1 MALIGEIRQRSWI
14 LIVLIGL
21 GMGGFLLMDMIGNN
35 GSSIFSNRN
44 TVGEIAGKD
53 VSITE
58 FQRRQ
63 EQLYGQSAADPFAV
77 REGTWQYYV
86 REAIIQKEAAA
97 LGLGVSEEELNELLY
112 GPNPQ
117 TISPVIRQQL
127 GDPQTGQ
134 IDMQRLA
141 NIRQAVEGGQ
151 IVGAELASWNSLVE
165 QVKLDRLE
173 SKINTIAA
181 AAVYTPSW
189 MAEMEHNATNQKADF
204 RFVSIP
210 YATIDDKEVK
220 VTDSELKSYIKENS
234 GKFTSTEETR
244 KFSYVLFDVQPT
256 AKDSADIAQKLVNE
270 VESWNA
276 TDDDSLF
283 VVNSTGGIYSEAYA
297 AKSELAPQV
306 ADTLTQVP
314 TGTIIGPYIDGSKY
328 KIAKLLGKKIVPD
341 SVNVR
346 HILRGIESNDPN
358 AFETAQRERKLLDS
372 LIVELKAG
380 RASFDSLAAQYSTD
394 PGSKDKG
401 GVYEAVPPGQMVQQ
415 FNDYIFYEGEVGEY
429 KIVGTQFGLHLIEVT
444 RKYTTSNTMGYKVAY
459 IQESIIPSQDTEK
472 EVLRDASKFAAS
484 LKNLEDLQAKAKKE
498 GYEVQ
503 TTTIGAKRNDYRL
516 IGVGNGQAARDII
529 EWGYDADKGDAS
541 REVYTFENTGEDLF
555 IDKYAVVGLQSV
567 ASVGLASLDDEATRL
582 EAETAIKNRKKA
594 ELIKAKIKKGESLD
608 AIAAANSS
616 QVQTASQVSFGTSNV
631 PGMGNEPKVVGKVF
645 SASTKTNEVSAPIAG
660 NTAVYVIEVT
670 FKPEPTTPTD
680 LPSAKQQASNAFKGQ
695 VRSRLYQSLLEQSEV
710 EDYRYRFF

>member
-1 MALIGEIRQRSWI
+1 MALIGEIRSRSWI
-14 LIVLIGL
+14 LIVFIGL

-35 GSSIFSNRN
+35 SNIFGNST
-44 TVGEIAGKD
+44 TVGEIAGKNI
-53 VSITE
+53 SITD

-63 EQLYGQSAADPFAV
+63 EQLYGQSTADPFSV

-86 REAIIQKEAAA
+86 KEAIIQKEAAA
-97 LGLGVSEEELNELLY
+97 LGLGVSEEELTELLY

-134 IDMQRLA
+134 VDMQRLA
-141 NIRQAVEGGQ
+141 SIRQAVEGGQ
-151 IVGAELASWNSLVE
+151 IVGAELASWNSLVD
-165 QVKLDRLE
+165 QVKLNRLE

-181 AAVYTPSW
+181 AAIYTPSW
-189 MAEMEHNATNQKADF
+189 MAEMDYNEKTQKADF

-234 GKFTSTEETR
+234 GKFTITEETR
-244 KFSYVLFDVQPT
+244 KFNYVLFDVQPT
-256 AKDSADIAQKLVNE
+256 KEDSTDIEQSLAGQIVDWTN
-270 VESWNA
+270 
-276 TDDDSLF
+276 TDDDSSF
-283 VVNSTGGIYSEAYA
+283 VANNINGIYSETYV
-297 AKSELAPQV
+297 KKDELAPQV
-306 ADTLTQVP
+306 ADTLTQIA

-328 KIAKLLGKKIVPD
+328 KIAKLLDKKIVPD
-341 SVNVR
+341 SVNAR
-346 HILRGIESNDPN
+346 HILRGIKANDPN
-358 AFETAQRERKLLDS
+358 AFETAQKERKLLDS
-372 LIVELKAG
+372 LIVELEAG
-380 RASFDSLAAQYSTD
+380 RANFDSLAAQYSTD

-401 GVYEAVPPGQMVQQ
+401 GLYEAVVPGQMVQQ

-444 RKYTTSNTMGYKVAY
+444 RKYTSSNTTGYQVAY
-459 IQESIIPSQDTEK
+459 IQESIIPSQETEK
-472 EVLRDASKFAAS
+472 AVLRDASKFAAS

-503 TTTIGAKRNDYRL
+503 TTTIGAKQNDYRL
-516 IGVGNGQAARDII
+516 IGIGNGQAARDII
-529 EWGYDADKGDAS
+529 KWGYDANKGDAS
-541 REVYTFENTGEDLF
+541 REVYTFENAGEDLY

-567 ASVGLASLDDEATRL
+567 AAAGLASLDDEAIRL

-594 ELIKAKIKKGESLD
+594 ELIKAKIKKEKSLD
-608 AIAAANSS
+608 AIATANNS
-616 QVQTASQVSFGTSNV
+616 QVQTASQVSFGTTNV
-631 PGMGNEPKVVGKVF
+631 PGMGQEPKVVGKIF
-645 SASTKTNEVSAPIAG
+645 HSATKINEVSAPIAG

-680 LPSAKQQASNAFKGQ
+680 LPSAKQQASNALKGE